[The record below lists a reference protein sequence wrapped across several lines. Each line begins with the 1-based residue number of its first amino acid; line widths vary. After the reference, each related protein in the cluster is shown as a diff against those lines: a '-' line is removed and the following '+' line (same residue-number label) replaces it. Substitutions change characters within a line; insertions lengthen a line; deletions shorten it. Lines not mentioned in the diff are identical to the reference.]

1 MVHQSN
7 TTPGWPIS
15 PSAQR
20 VPEDLSGGRLQ
31 QRSQSF
37 DDGFGMYE
45 KRIPFRQKSH
55 SFDILDTEGS
65 HLATSPEQIRE
76 LLNISRNN
84 TDMPARTPPPIPKR
98 LSNTQ
103 SGHTGAMA
111 LDTETRL
118 RRDRAQDYE
127 FMKPQTSLTINLAP
141 GHDQH
146 DSDSGVESPLQD
158 GGHTEDLHSDPTQTS
173 HDLSMRY
180 MRMGSQS
187 AIRHDIDLGDGKF
200 TRSQSARTIQWTQKL
215 DGMPAPPEHH
225 RWEDVTTVARSKFKG
240 DGKRPTR
247 SRTLDK
253 YSRKSRSVD
262 DLLAEGGL
270 EEAESLRDVLARTYV
285 PPAGKRNRFIW
296 IVVGK

>member
-7 TTPGWPIS
+7 TTPGWSIS

-20 VPEDLSGGRLQ
+20 VAEDLSGGRLQ

-37 DDGFGMYE
+37 DDGFAMYE

-76 LLNISRNN
+76 LLNISRNK

-98 LSNTQ
+98 LSNTE

-111 LDTETRL
+111 LDTETKV
-118 RRDRAQDYE
+118 RRGRAQDYE
-127 FMKPQTSLTINLAP
+127 FMKPQTSLTLNLSP

-158 GGHTEDLHSDPTQTS
+158 GGHAEDLRSDPTKNS
-173 HDLSMRY
+173 HDISMRY
-180 MRMGSQS
+180 MRMSSAS
-187 AIRHDIDLGDGKF
+187 AIRQDLELGEGKF
-200 TRSQSARTIQWTQKL
+200 TRSQSARTIQWTHKL
-215 DGMPAPPEHH
+215 EEMPTQPEHH

-240 DGKRPTR
+240 NGKRPSR
-247 SRTLDK
+247 SRNLDK

-270 EEAESLRDVLARTYV
+270 EEAETLRDVLARTYV
-285 PPAGKRNRFIW
+285 PPAGKGCKLI
-296 IVVGK
+296 